1 MKVLI
6 VDDEKHVREGINLLG
21 EWEQNGITEIYEAGN
36 GEEAI
41 QLIRTLRPEIIFSD
55 MKMPKMDGT
64 QLLEWI
70 KENQPTSKT
79 IVVTGYDDYH
89 YMRKAIHFGSSD
101 YLLKPVDPEILNQT
115 LAKVVKEWR
124 NEEEERNSKTTSYQL
139 INEMKPVYRDRKLTQ
154 LLNSDNLKEELY
166 EEFGFSKAQ
175 KYLVALVRINRK
187 AIEAFRG
194 DRDLTYFTLLN
205 VMNEIL
211 EEKECGIAFRYL
223 ANKGEI
229 VIVFWNQF
237 TQIEELL
244 ERIYKAILNVINV
257 SCHIAVGIEV
267 DKRNKLMNS
276 YQHAKEVL
284 LNSNILADEK
294 SKVYRQDVIQ
304 PQVLKNLFAYS
315 SEIELAI
322 QAGEIRAFEDL
333 ISKIAK
339 DYTEGH
345 YLSWGQLLQLENE
358 YLVISNRWFEHFHI
372 TGKISKHIEYRVDPF
387 FDQNGTFQLQD
398 YIGRTIREISIFLRK
413 IKRKTVQKSNNVIHE
428 IEKYLEANFD
438 RDVKLQEISNHFYI
452 SREYISRKFKQ
463 EFNVNISDYIVKIRI
478 NRAKA
483 LLKNSEL
490 KIYEIAN
497 MVGYQDDKYFR
508 KVFKKVEGVTPNEF
522 RELHIIQK

>member
-6 VDDEKHVREGINLLG
+6 VDDEKHVREGIKLLG
-21 EWEQNGITEIYEAGN
+21 EWEQNGITEIYEACN

-41 QLIRTLRPEIIFSD
+41 QLIQTLRPEIIFSD

-70 KENQPTSKT
+70 KENQPLSKT

-89 YMRKAIHFGSSD
+89 YMRKAIHSGSSD

-115 LAKVVKEWR
+115 LDKVVKEWKR
-124 NEEEERNSKTTSYQL
+124 DENERNSKTTSYQL
-139 INEMKPVYRDRKLTQ
+139 INEMKPIYRDRKLTQ
-154 LLNSDNLKEELY
+154 LLNNDNLKEELY
-166 EEFGFSKAQ
+166 EEFGFHRSQ
-175 KYLVALVRINRK
+175 TYLAALVRINRK
-187 AIEAFRG
+187 AIEAFQG

-205 VMNEIL
+205 VINEIL
-211 EEKECGIAFRYL
+211 QEKECGIAFRNL

-237 TQIEELL
+237 AQIEELL
-244 ERIYKAILNVINV
+244 GSIYQTILNVINV
-257 SCHIAVGIEV
+257 SCHIAVGVKV

-284 LNSNILADEK
+284 LNSNILDDAK
-294 SKVYRQDVIQ
+294 NKVYHQDVFQ
-304 PQVLKNLFAYS
+304 SQVLKNLFVYS

-322 QAGEIRAFEDL
+322 QTGGIKAFEDL

-339 DYTEGH
+339 DYTEGD

-358 YLVISNRWFEHFHI
+358 YLVISNHWFEHFQI
-372 TGKISKHIEYRVDPF
+372 TGKISDQIEYRVDQF
-387 FDQNGTFQLQD
+387 FNQSGTFQLQ
-398 YIGRTIREISIFLRK
+398 YYLGRTIREISIFLRK
-413 IKRKTVQKSNNVIHE
+413 VKRKTAQKSSNVLYD
-428 IEKYLEANFD
+428 IEKFLQANYD
-438 RDVKLQEISNHFYI
+438 RDVKLQEISDHFYL

-463 EFNVNISDYIVKIRI
+463 EFNVNISDYIVKVRI
-478 NRAKA
+478 ERAKA

-508 KVFKKVEGVTPNEF
+508 KVFKKVEGVTPNEY

>member
-21 EWEQNGITEIYEAGN
+21 EWEQNGITEIYEASN

-41 QLIRTLRPEIIFSD
+41 RLIKTLRPEIIFSD

-101 YLLKPVDPEILNQT
+101 YLLKPVDPEILNHT

-124 NEEEERNSKTTSYQL
+124 KEEEERNSKTTSSQL

-154 LLNSDNLKEELY
+154 LLNSDNLKEEWY
-166 EEFGFSKAQ
+166 EEFGFTKAQ

-187 AIEAFRG
+187 AIEAFQG

-205 VMNEIL
+205 VINEIL
-211 EEKECGIAFRYL
+211 QEKECGIAFRYL
-223 ANKGEI
+223 AHKGEI
-229 VIVFWNQF
+229 VIIFWDQF
-237 TQIEELL
+237 AQVEKLL
-244 ERIYKAILNVINV
+244 GRIYKAILNVIRV
-257 SCHIAVGIEV
+257 SCHIAVGINV
-267 DKRNKLMNS
+267 DNRNKLMNS
-276 YQHAKEVL
+276 YQHAKQVL
-284 LNSNILADEK
+284 LNSNVLDT
-294 SKVYRQDVIQ
+294 SDTKVYRQDVLHTAE
-304 PQVLKNLFAYS
+304 LKNLYAYS
-315 SEIELAI
+315 SEIELAV
-322 QAGEIRAFEDL
+322 QASEIRAFEDL
-333 ISKIAK
+333 IKGISK
-339 DYTEGH
+339 DYTEGD
-345 YLSWGQLLQLENE
+345 YLAWSQLLLLESE
-358 YLVISNRWFEHFHI
+358 YLVISNRWFKHFDI
-372 TGKISKHIEYRVDPF
+372 TVKVSEHIENRVDQF
-387 FDQNGTFQLQD
+387 FSHYGTFKLEA
-398 YIGRTIREISIFLRK
+398 YIERTLREVSIFLKRV
-413 IKRKTVQKSNNVIHE
+413 KRKAGQKNNNVIYE
-428 IEKYLEANFD
+428 IEKYLQANFD
-438 RDVKLQEISNHFYI
+438 RDVKLQEISDHFYI

-463 EFNVNISDYIVKIRI
+463 EFNVNISDYVIKIRME
-478 NRAKA
+478 RAKS

-497 MVGYQDDKYFR
+497 IVGYQDDKYFR

-522 RELHIIQK
+522 RELHISQK